1 MSTNGSGKTAPVEE
15 KDLKFSEHLGV
26 LVFSLVLFFGGGAL
40 IVANWG
46 KLATGIGAVLAI
58 LGFIMG
64 GTSFM
69 GILKCLWQG
78 VRRTK

>member
-1 MSTNGSGKTAPVEE
+1 MSTNDSGKVTPVEE

-46 KLATGIGAVLAI
+46 KLTTGIGAVLAI
-58 LGFIMG
+58 LGLIMG

-69 GILKCLWQG
+69 GMLGSLWRG
-78 VRRTK
+78 VSGKK

>member
-1 MSTNGSGKTAPVEE
+1 VSANDSGKTAPVEE
-15 KDLKFSEHLGV
+15 KDLKLSEHVGV
-26 LVFSLVLFFGGGAL
+26 LVFSLILFFGDGAL

-46 KLATGIGAVLAI
+46 KLTTGFGAVLAI
-58 LGFIMG
+58 LGFIVG

-78 VRRTK
+78 VRGKK